1 MEEQIKEHEM
11 AIMRLKRARNSLLN
25 VSRLPPEVLGD
36 IFRRNVVLKGTLRG
50 FEEESHNFLLVC
62 YYWSE
67 VALGT
72 PQLWGFW
79 GRELQDWKRWHL
91 RYPTVPLDL
100 VLNGG
105 WYKALNDSLRKSLQ
119 DRAAQDKIRQIHLI
133 SQNPNLLDSIISPM
147 ATDCE
152 GVRPCSVE
160 SIFIQNNSNDTSV
173 DVSNFITHYRFPKL
187 QHLELTNCAISSW
200 DLITSRTSALTT
212 LTLNLCHP
220 TPAPTIYQL
229 TSILDSNPAL
239 ESVSLSIDEVSED
252 DSSDSSP
259 VLLSHLRELK
269 LTGDVEG
276 VFGLLDRF
284 EYPADMDIL
293 NLELV
298 DCAAED
304 ISEVIEPCIRDY
316 LQRRGR
322 SPGLGLYLDFGCGK
336 IEFRV
341 GDVYEIDFSFGGPIP
356 MDYFMDITIRLDE
369 FAEEEDP
376 DEFVLGLIAC
386 APQEEITYYYE
397 DDDPSDVVRIST
409 RLPYLKGL
417 RFGWTPQCDPF
428 YVPEETFER
437 DEVLL
442 PHLQHIVLDK
452 VDGENHSDWD
462 PLMAFLEHRASSENK
477 LNRLEIMSC
486 DGICPEVEKR
496 IGKVVGDFRVIR
508 TEQKWIYPS
517 LYLWTR

>member
-1 MEEQIKEHEM
+1 
-11 AIMRLKRARNSLLN
+11 
-25 VSRLPPEVLGD
+25 
-36 IFRRNVVLKGTLRG
+36 
-50 FEEESHNFLLVC
+50 
-62 YYWSE
+62 
-67 VALGT
+67 
-72 PQLWGFW
+72 
-79 GRELQDWKRWHL
+79 
-91 RYPTVPLDL
+91 
-100 VLNGG
+100 
-105 WYKALNDSLRKSLQ
+105 
-119 DRAAQDKIRQIHLI
+119 
-133 SQNPNLLDSIISPM
+133 
-147 ATDCE
+147 
-152 GVRPCSVE
+152 
-160 SIFIQNNSNDTSV
+160 
-173 DVSNFITHYRFPKL
+173 
-187 QHLELTNCAISSW
+187 
-200 DLITSRTSALTT
+200 
-212 LTLNLCHP
+212 
-220 TPAPTIYQL
+220 
-229 TSILDSNPAL
+229 
-239 ESVSLSIDEVSED
+239 
-252 DSSDSSP
+252 
-259 VLLSHLRELK
+259 
-269 LTGDVEG
+269 
-276 VFGLLDRF
+276 
-284 EYPADMDIL
+284 MDIL

-341 GDVYEIDFSFGGPIP
+341 GEVYEIDFSFGGPIP
-356 MDYFMDITIRLDE
+356 MDDFMDITIRLDE

-376 DEFVLGLIAC
+376 DELVLGLIAC
-386 APQEEITYYYE
+386 APQEEIIYYYE
-397 DDDPSDVVRIST
+397 DDDPSDVVRISA

-462 PLMAFLEHRASSENK
+462 PLMAFLEHRASSGNK

-496 IGKVVGDFRVIR
+496 IGKVVGDFEVIR
-508 TEQKWIYPS
+508 TEQKWIYLS